1 MKVRKR
7 KRIFEEIFRKAR
19 ERLTDRKEQG
29 HENIRYDAKKMFS
42 FILLLYE

>member
-1 MKVRKR
+1 MRKR

-19 ERLTDRKEQG
+19 ERLTDGKVQG
-29 HENIRYDAKKMFS
+29 HENIRYGAKKMVS

>member
-1 MKVRKR
+1 MRKGE
-7 KRIFEEIFRKAR
+7 RIFEEIFRKAR

>member
-1 MKVRKR
+1 MRKR

-42 FILLLYE
+42 CIILLYE